1 MSTVPGNELLTEVE
15 APGRAG
21 GRGGAAGKALDTTI
35 RSLVPVLLALVAGA
49 VLLVI
54 LGHDPFTFYSSVWE
68 HGAQDKAWQESAKR
82 MAPLLLIAV
91 GLIFAFRANI
101 WNLGYNGQ
109 FLLSAALISGLAP
122 SLVVDL
128 PLWLAFVVLF
138 GVAGLVG
145 AIWTIVPALLKAFY
159 ETNEIITTLMMSFIG
174 VGIAQILI
182 KGPFQD
188 PGVNIAQTKVL
199 ELDKMLPD
207 IPGTKVHVGVLV
219 ALAAAL
225 IASVA
230 ISRTSFGLKIDV
242 LGANPRAA
250 RHVGIQ
256 VKQLIVTSFF
266 VSGAMIGAAAAADI
280 LGVWGYVR
288 ANWNPAYGDTVI
300 PFVFL
305 ARLNPLVVIPFI
317 AFFAVL
323 STGGTLATQ
332 EVGLPTDFLLVLV
345 ALILLFMTVIEF
357 LGRRRPLG
365 RSYLTNGLRA
375 ALRLPGRKRP
385 SELRGDIDH
394 QSSEG
399 RGEASE
405 TPSGASGSRR

>member
-1 MSTVPGNELLTEVE
+1 MNTVPGNELLTEVE
-15 APGRAG
+15 VPNRAG
-21 GRGGAAGKALDTTI
+21 ARAGALGKAIDTVI
-35 RSLVPVLLALVAGA
+35 RSLVPVFLALAAGGG
-49 VLLVI
+49 LLLI
-54 LGHDPFTFYSSVWE
+54 LGHNPFAFYSSVWQ
-68 HGAQDKAWQESAKR
+68 HGAEGKSWQESAKR

-91 GLIFAFRANI
+91 GLIVAFRANI

-109 FLLSAALISGLAP
+109 FLLAAALISGLAP
-122 SLVVDL
+122 SLVNDL

-138 GVAGLVG
+138 LVAGTVG
-145 AIWTIVPALLKAFY
+145 AIWTVVPALLKAYY

-188 PGVNIAQTKVL
+188 PSVNIAQTKVL
-199 ELDKMLPD
+199 ELSKMLPH
-207 IPGTKVHVGVLV
+207 IPGTKVHIGVLV
-219 ALAAAL
+219 ALAAAIVVYL
-225 IASVA
+225 A
-230 ISRTSFGLKIDV
+230 ISRTAFGLRIDV

-250 RHVGIQ
+250 RHVGVQ
-256 VKQLIVTSFF
+256 VKRLIITSFLI
-266 VSGAMIGAAAAADI
+266 SGALIGAAAAADI

-305 ARLNPLVVIPFI
+305 ARLHPLVVIPFI

-357 LGRRRPLG
+357 LGRRRSLG
-365 RSYLTNGLRA
+365 QSYLSNGLRE
-375 ALRLPGRKRP
+375 ALRLRGSGKEDDEPAAEDARK
-385 SELRGDIDH
+385 
-394 QSSEG
+394 
-399 RGEASE
+399 EAV
-405 TPSGASGSRR
+405 G